1 MSTLLKSKA
10 VLMIWGHYTCPAFQG
25 LNSDT
30 MFLYSSYGN
39 ESALV
44 DAVYDKVTVLHMVS
58 VEPHPIWPY
67 TNFDSGMIKMNLWST
82 YSQPQTFS
90 ERMSKS
96 VAQIQGMINPKVS
109 HILTLS
115 GLTFEY

>member
-1 MSTLLKSKA
+1 
-10 VLMIWGHYTCPAFQG
+10 MIWGHYTCPAFQG
-25 LNSDT
+25 LNSDS

-44 DAVYDKVTVLHMVS
+44 DEVHSKVQVLHMVS

-90 ERMSKS
+90 ERLSKS
-96 VAQIQGMINPKVS
+96 VASIQGMVNSKVLL
-109 HILTLS
+109 HYFL
-115 GLTFEY
+115 